1 MTFQRVEKILRFL
14 ILFQLGSLLFG
25 NERLYLKKA
34 NLLESSSLKGENV
47 KFISGDVVFTKGNL
61 NLYCQEG
68 RQYEIDGLAILY
80 NEVSA
85 IQEDMSLTCDTI
97 KFYSKDDQLLSIGN
111 SHVWDNDYDLIA
123 DTITVFTNIDSG
135 IASGNVTL
143 VQKGQII
150 NANRIEYKK
159 DKSQDGLSYRA
170 IGNVIIKDSSR
181 VATCGLARYDRENE
195 RTILELEPEIK
206 ENNRLL
212 AGTKITLGY
221 EQERLKNLHIPK
233 NASVS
238 YTHLT
243 LPTKA

>member
-1 MTFQRVEKILRFL
+1 MTFQRVEKMLMFL
-14 ILFQLGSLLFG
+14 ILFQLGGVLFG

-34 NLLESSSLKGENV
+34 NLLESSLMEGKNV
-47 KFISGDVVFTKGNL
+47 KFISGDVVFTKGDL

-68 RQYEIDGLAILY
+68 QQYEIDGLVILY

-85 IQEDMSLTCDTI
+85 VQEDMNLTCDTI
-97 KFYSKDDQLLSIGN
+97 KFYSKDDQLLSIWN

-195 RTILELEPEIK
+195 RTIL
-206 ENNRLL
+206 
-212 AGTKITLGY
+212 A
-221 EQERLKNLHIPK
+221 
-233 NASVS
+233 VS

-243 LPTKA
+243 LPTNREV